1 MGKCQRQL
9 TERIVRLRR
18 VELAPVDALPNIGI
32 GRRQPAPCEGKDFSG
47 TQVQIIMARFSPTL
61 TRSRFLLYKFRLRDV
76 QETRDLR
83 FNWNLVPGE
92 PVN

>member
-1 MGKCQRQL
+1 
-9 TERIVRLRR
+9 
-18 VELAPVDALPNIGI
+18 
-32 GRRQPAPCEGKDFSG
+32 
-47 TQVQIIMARFSPTL
+47 MARFSPTL
-61 TRSRFLLYKFRLRDV
+61 TRSRFLLYKFILRDV